1 MPRATS
7 DRFSRAH
14 KPSPK
19 PNAAQ
24 DQSTS
29 GRNPIFNTERF
40 GQHILKNP
48 AIAQA
53 CVNIRIHAFL
63 HLLLD

>member
-14 KPSPK
+14 IPSAK
-19 PNAAQ
+19 TKTQKAQ
-24 DQSTS
+24 KDGHAESS
-29 GRNPIFNTERF
+29 GMTNPIFKTERF

-48 AIAQA
+48 AVAQE
-53 CVNIRIHAFL
+53 
-63 HLLLD
+63 